1 MGSDEAWTEAKKDV
15 TALGEQLR
23 QHYDATR
30 AGDEDR
36 RAELQAA
43 VEGLGRAVTDVFDS
57 LGKVL
62 DDPEVRAGSSRAAQ
76 SFSQAVAATFAELGG
91 GLQQALRRSGSAPP
105 SPTAPPQPP
114 PTSGPA
120 STPSAPPA
128 PAAPPPSAEEG
139 GPRP

>member
-1 MGSDEAWTEAKKDV
+1 MGSDEAWNEAKKDV

-23 QHYDATR
+23 QHYEATR

-76 SFSQAVAATFAELGG
+76 SFSQAVAATFAEVGS
-91 GLQQALRRSGSAPP
+91 GLQQALRR
-105 SPTAPPQPP
+105 
-114 PTSGPA
+114 
-120 STPSAPPA
+120 PA
-128 PAAPPPSAEEG
+128 PGSSTSSSTGPDQTPTGPPPSSEEG
-139 GPRP
+139 TPR